1 MVKKTGSIFF
11 LFFVIVNSLFADD
24 ARIQIRFKDL
34 QGNLLKQAESNVP
47 FCIEVIAHNIDV
59 SQAPQGFEQWQDCSV
74 SSRGT
79 TSSMNSI
86 NGKISQSTIFQYIA
100 IIEQKGLF
108 NFSPLKIIDQSGKLH
123 VSDSV
128 TIKVSDDAQVV
139 ESGKTKPYLLV
150 VDVDKKSIYVG
161 EKLSVLLRFGYQ
173 QSFTDLRISLSELSG
188 FHQGYVADQ
197 PQAGTFTYGG
207 QKYDSKDYAMELY
220 PEKTGRLVIPSFYA
234 TFAPEISQQSIHHMF
249 SLVMGAANNT
259 VQSQPKSIEVK
270 SLPKSDLYE
279 GVTAVGSF
287 DSIDFKLSSSKG
299 KVGEGLIAT
308 MTVVGDGNLHIA
320 QAPALKMDDKLHYY
334 EGNSKVTQ
342 TKNNK
347 MCKEFEWIVQAESAG
362 DFIICAQEFVYF
374 DPKVEEYKSLKT
386 QPLKISITGQE
397 NKIAMT
403 QEPKQHEIEQPIEQ
417 PIQNL
422 DDVKEKQKNS
432 DDQKIFFDTWLQ
444 IGKSSVLLTWLI
456 QMLLLLLFIVL
467 VSLGLKKYESQSF
480 FLRTFKIRLAF
491 MQSCHKKDIH
501 GVYRL
506 FEKLMHQYDLKWDS
520 AVLADSFNKLG
531 LPEES
536 FQNWKNFVNMIWEMN
551 FAKDR
556 ATDQTELAFSL
567 AKQWFAIILSS
578 CKLHQKKQGTKQVV

>member
-1 MVKKTGSIFF
+1 MVRKTGSIFF

-34 QGNLLKQAESNVP
+34 QGNVLKQAESNVP

-100 IIEQKGLF
+100 TIEQKGLF

-128 TIKVSDDAQVV
+128 TIKVADDAQVV

-161 EKLSVLLRFGYQ
+161 EKLSVLVRFGYQ

-220 PEKTGRLVIPSFYA
+220 PEKIGRLVIPSFYA

-386 QPLKISITGQE
+386 QPLKMSITGQE
-397 NKIAMT
+397 NKVAMT
-403 QEPKQHEIEQPIEQ
+403 QELKQHEIEQPIEQ

-432 DDQKIFFDTWLQ
+432 DDQKVFFDTWLQ

-456 QMLLLLLFIVL
+456 QMLVFFLFIVL

-520 AVLADSFNKLG
+520 EVLADSFNKLG

>member
-24 ARIQIRFKDL
+24 TRIQIRFKDL
-34 QGNLLKQAESNVP
+34 QGNVLKQAESNVP
-47 FCIEVIAHNIDV
+47 FCIEVVAHNIDV

-100 IIEQKGLF
+100 IIEQKGFF
-108 NFSPLKIIDQSGKLH
+108 NISPLKIIDQSGKLH

-161 EKLSVLLRFGYQ
+161 EKLSVLVRFGYQ

-234 TFAPEISQQSIHHMF
+234 TFAPEMSQQSIHHMF
-249 SLVMGAANNT
+249 SLVMGVANNT

-320 QAPALKMDDKLHYY
+320 QAPTLKMDDKLHYY
-334 EGNSKVTQ
+334 EGNSKVAQ
-342 TKNNK
+342 TKDNK

-374 DPKVEEYKSLKT
+374 DPKVEEYKCLKT

-444 IGKSSVLLTWLI
+444 VGKSSVLLTWLI
-456 QMLLLLLFIVL
+456 QMLLFLLFIVL

-520 AVLADSFNKLG
+520 ALLADSFNKLG